1 MQLLITSDVEA
12 SRAVSFGERGVF
24 RVGRGA
30 ECEVRLVDPT
40 ASRCHAE
47 LRVDDGRVWVKDA
60 GSRFG
65 TFVNGVKT
73 AEGELRPGDV
83 VLIGETTLTLEDG
96 AREIRTTIAPGAE
109 RWMGAS
115 VRAGLSGDDDEDEKT
130 PHPNPLP
137 TKLGRGDKANGQ
149 GKADGQECPA
159 SDQPPAQSLSESPA
173 PRHPTSASSP
183 RCEPRHRAAIRTR
196 PSSPR

>member
-1 MQLLITSDVEA
+1 MQLLITSGVEA
-12 SRAVSFGERGVF
+12 ARGVTLVERGLL

-30 ECEVRLVDPT
+30 ECEVRLNDPT

-73 AEGELRPGDV
+73 AECELRPGDV

-109 RWMGAS
+109 RWMGANG
-115 VRAGLSGDDDEDEKT
+115 RAGLSGDDDQDQKT
-130 PHPNPLP
+130 PHHNRLP
-137 TKLGRGDKANGQ
+137 DRK
-149 GKADGQECPA
+149 
-159 SDQPPAQSLSESPA
+159 S
-173 PRHPTSASSP
+173 HV
-183 RCEPRHRAAIRTR
+183 
-196 PSSPR
+196 